1 MPNNKNIILTAEQA
15 AKISEQCQ
23 VFVVPSRSI
32 PQGIAAM
39 MAYNIEAPADENVEA
54 MSEAL
59 TQIRSIEITHA
70 VRDTSIEDKEIKEGQ
85 ILGIVDGKI
94 KAVGDDMTQLV
105 SEALASV
112 GLDDYELVTLYYGAD
127 VTEEEATE
135 LMEKLAEKFPE
146 IEFEVHLGDQAV
158 YYYLLSVE

>member
-1 MPNNKNIILTAEQA
+1 
-15 AKISEQCQ
+15 
-23 VFVVPSRSI
+23 
-32 PQGIAAM
+32 M
-39 MAYNIEAPADENVEA
+39 MAYNIESAAEENVEA
-54 MSEAL
+54 MAEAL
-59 TQIRSIEITHA
+59 GQIRSIEITHA

-105 SEALASV
+105 AEALQSV
-112 GLDDYELVTLYYGAD
+112 GLDDYELVTLYYGCD
-127 VTEEEATE
+127 VTEDEANE
-135 LMEKLAEKFPE
+135 LMEKLEEKFPD

>member
-1 MPNNKNIILTAEQA
+1 M
-15 AKISEQCQ
+15 
-23 VFVVPSRSI
+23 
-32 PQGIAAM
+32 
-39 MAYNIEAPADENVEA
+39 
-54 MSEAL
+54 
-59 TQIRSIEITHA
+59 
-70 VRDTSIEDKEIKEGQ
+70 
-85 ILGIVDGKI
+85 GIVDGKI

-146 IEFEVHLGDQAV
+146 IEFEVHLGRSSG
-158 YYYLLSVE
+158 LLLFAFCRVIAEKLKEII